1 MIAAMTAMPPRLID
15 PEQFDHTTSREQL
28 RASRTTAPLPAV
40 PMTVLVHGLPLDN
53 IPPQLAELYEPI
65 WQDMQRQLA
74 AIVPD
79 STYQIVAGT
88 SHDIHQQR
96 PDIVANAINDVVAA
110 THPPH

>member
-1 MIAAMTAMPPRLID
+1 MA
-15 PEQFDHTTSREQL
+15 
-28 RASRTTAPLPAV
+28 
-40 PMTVLVHGLPLDN
+40 VLVHGLPLDN

-79 STYQIVAGT
+79 FTYQIVAGT
-88 SHDIHQQR
+88 GHDIHHQR
-96 PDIVANAINDVVAA
+96 PDIVADTINDIVAAA

>member
-1 MIAAMTAMPPRLID
+1 MTAMPPRLTD
-15 PEQFDHTTSREQL
+15 PEQFDHTTSRGQL
-28 RASRTTAPLPAV
+28 RASRTTAPLPTV
-40 PMTVLVHGLPLDN
+40 PMAVLVHGLPLDN

-79 STYQIVAGT
+79 STYRIVAGT
-88 SHDIHQQR
+88 GHDIHHQR
-96 PDIVANAINDVVAA
+96 ADIVADTINDIVAAA